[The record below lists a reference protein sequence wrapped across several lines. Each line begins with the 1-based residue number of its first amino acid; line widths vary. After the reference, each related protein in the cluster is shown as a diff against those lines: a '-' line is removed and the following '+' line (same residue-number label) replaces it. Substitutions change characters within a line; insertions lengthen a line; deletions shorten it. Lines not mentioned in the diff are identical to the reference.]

1 MGKSPVGS
9 GKVGDVRRGQLVNT
23 DLADGQP
30 YLVSLPCGPPL
41 VVQKRSC
48 IQIFPLYSGNRLAFW
63 DSPKFWLQGRR
74 YSTDIPNM
82 VVIFMLMV
90 ILYI

>member
-1 MGKSPVGS
+1 MGRSPVGS

-30 YLVSLPCGPPL
+30 YLVSLPCGTPL

-48 IQIFPLYSGNRLAFW
+48 VSEILSLLRQQIGLLGFPQILAAG
-63 DSPKFWLQGRR
+63 K
-74 YSTDIPNM
+74 N
-82 VVIFMLMV
+82 IFH
-90 ILYI
+90 